1 MALAYLEEIIIN
13 ELNIKLKKT
22 KVMKTKKMASAAKK
36 SARIVSLT
44 AAMAASMHLS
54 ADDANAMQCAFAD
67 MAEEYGQSAII
78 MDINP
83 FDGLIA

>member
-1 MALAYLEEIIIN
+1 MALAYLAEKIIKQNSKI
-13 ELNIKLKKT
+13 T
-22 KVMKTKKMASAAKK
+22 KVMATKKMVSAAKK
-36 SARIVSLT
+36 SARIVTMT

-83 FDGLIA
+83 FDGMLA